1 MLTVNQYS
9 ALVNGWIN
17 ALKLPTNPVGLYEPI
32 TYMLAGG
39 GKRLRPT
46 LLCAAADAFGLSPE
60 KVKHQALGIELFHNF
75 TLLHDDVM
83 DNADVRHG
91 VPTVHIKWDERT
103 AILSGDTMLTL
114 AVQNMSNTD
123 NPAIGPIMRLF
134 NKTAIEVYE
143 GQQMDMNF
151 ESLDTIEEQSYIEM
165 IRLKTSVLLACATS
179 TGALLAGVDEYTSH
193 VLYSYAENMGI
204 AFQLRD
210 DYLDT
215 FGNQA
220 TFGKA
225 IGGDI
230 LNNKKTWLW
239 VNANS
244 NDSIGLKKVYSIK
257 DSSEKIDAVTQL
269 FVKLGCDARCLDAIE
284 FYTNK
289 AIAQLENCKM
299 SVDAFKFFKD
309 FALMAVNRDH

>member
-1 MLTVNQYS
+1 MLTINQYS
-9 ALVNGWIN
+9 ALVNHWIDT
-17 ALKLPTNPVGLYEPI
+17 LSLPTSPVGLYEPI
-32 TYMLAGG
+32 AYMLAGG

-46 LLCAAADAFGLSPE
+46 LLCAVADAYGLSPDS
-60 KVKHQALGIELFHNF
+60 VKNQALGIELFHNF

-91 VPTVHIKWDERT
+91 VPTVHCKWDERT

-114 AVQNMSNTD
+114 ATQYMSDTENV
-123 NPAIGPIMRLF
+123 AVASIMKLF

-151 ESLDTIEEQSYIEM
+151 ELTDSIDEPSYIEM
-165 IRLKTSVLLACATS
+165 IRLKTSVLLGCATRI
-179 TGALLAGVDEYTSH
+179 GAMLAGVTDDIADSLYEYAM
-193 VLYSYAENMGI
+193 YMGI

-215 FGNQA
+215 FGDQT

-239 VNANS
+239 VNANGQDPVNVKSAYSVS
-244 NDSIGLKKVYSIK
+244 NPL
-257 DSSEKIDAVTQL
+257 EKIQAVTKL
-269 FVKLGCDARCLDAIE
+269 YLNLGCDVKCIDLIQYYTELAIKQLD
-284 FYTNK
+284 K
-289 AIAQLENCKM
+289 CRLEPESYN
-299 SVDAFKFFKD
+299 FFKD
-309 FALMAVNRDH
+309 LALKAINRNH